1 MLGSQTWSRNGELQT
16 PCYAPPKSGC
26 RWILSYKE
34 TTTDSSVSLA
44 CQRNKLIS
52 ITSEMIADLIWDG
65 VVAIGKTKLG
75 VFFLKIR
82 TRSIWS
88 GAVMDMYLAKVP
100 IFSIMLIGQ
109 WSSTAFLK
117 YIQKQAQEFLHG
129 TLSKM
134 IKIKSFKHFQNQVS
148 TNLVESIVGN
158 LFALMMG

>member
-1 MLGSQTWSRNGELQT
+1 MEHFRPHFMPRQKLVVNSLKNKRT
-16 PCYAPPKSGC
+16 
-26 RWILSYKE
+26 I
-34 TTTDSSVSLA
+34 TDSSVSLA
-44 CQRNKLIS
+44 FQRNKLIS
-52 ITSEMIADLIWDG
+52 ITSEMIADLIQDD

-75 VFFLKIR
+75 IFCSEIG
-82 TRSIWS
+82 TCSIWS
-88 GAVMDMYLAKVP
+88 GAELATYLAGVP
-100 IFSIMLIGQ
+100 IFSIMLIGR

-134 IKIKSFKHFQNQVS
+134 IKIKSFKHFQNQTS